1 MNNIDKLIVEDL
13 KHVWHPCAQMKDYET
28 FKPLV
33 VKKARGCYIE
43 LHDGRQVIDAISSWW
58 CKSLGHN
65 HPHLKNAIFQ
75 QIEKFEHVLLA
86 NTTNETIV
94 KLSQML
100 SKLVPGLNKVFY
112 ASDGSCAVEIAMKM
126 SAHSRALDDDR
137 KRNKFISLSNSYR

>member
-65 HPHLKNAIFQ
+65 HPRLKNAIFQ

-100 SKLVPGLNKVFY
+100 SKLVAGLNKVFY

-137 KRNKFISLSNSYR
+137 KRNKFI